1 MTDFILLPILPELF
15 LTVAA
20 LTLLMIG
27 VFEGNSSTRMIVW
40 LSAGAALIALLMLI
54 GLPLDGGPVIGGM
67 VALTAFSAVL
77 KGIILLG
84 VIASLALSARYI
96 VQENLERFEFPILIL
111 FATVGMLLMVSA
123 THMLSLYVALELQS
137 LSLYVLAAFRRDSLR
152 SSEAGVK
159 YFSLGA
165 LSSGML
171 LFGMSL
177 IYGAVGA
184 LDFASIAALAT
195 SEAPLTLTAGMVF
208 VLAGLAFKISAVP
221 FHMWTPDV
229 YQGSP
234 SAVTAFFAIV
244 PKVAAIGLFALLLFG
259 PFAALAD
266 QWKQILYALSLGSM
280 LVGAFAGL
288 AQNDIKR
295 LLAYSSIGNM
305 GYALIGL
312 IAGGTAG
319 VSAVIFYMLV
329 YMLVTAGLFG
339 LVLSMRR
346 NDLMSYEMTSL
357 AGLSRTHPMLAYAM
371 TALLFSMAGI
381 PPLAG
386 FFSKLV
392 IFQAAMGA
400 ELYILATI
408 GVVSSVVA
416 AYYYLRLIKIMFFDK
431 AEEPLDSDI
440 PLARTIVIGVA
451 TAFALI
457 FIAKATFVLDLAEFA
472 ANGLLSG

>member
-27 VFEGNSSTRMIVW
+27 VFEGNSSARMIVW

-221 FHMWTPDV
+221 LHMWTPDV

-244 PKVAAIGLFALLLFG
+244 PKVAAVGLFALLLFG

-329 YMLVTAGLFG
+329 FMLVTAGLFG
-339 LVLSMRR
+339 LVLSMR
-346 NDLMSYEMTSL
+346 ET
-357 AGLSRTHPMLAYAM
+357 T
-371 TALLFSMAGI
+371 
-381 PPLAG
+381 
-386 FFSKLV
+386 
-392 IFQAAMGA
+392 
-400 ELYILATI
+400 
-408 GVVSSVVA
+408 
-416 AYYYLRLIKIMFFDK
+416 
-431 AEEPLDSDI
+431 
-440 PLARTIVIGVA
+440 
-451 TAFALI
+451 
-457 FIAKATFVLDLAEFA
+457 
-472 ANGLLSG
+472 